1 MLEALLRQYFHA
13 LCGAAMPLEIIFGNQ
28 EDEAKALYA
37 LVLPFP
43 CIGSS
48 CMTELTLQGTKIVYY
63 RLINNPFSP
72 IAYLCKLA
80 PMENFEG
87 APFSI
92 NFNIIHRPNFCER

>member
-1 MLEALLRQYFHA
+1 
-13 LCGAAMPLEIIFGNQ
+13 MPLEIIFGSQ

-37 LVLPFP
+37 LALRFP

-48 CMTELTLQGTKIVYY
+48 GMKELTLQGTKIVYY
-63 RLINNPFSP
+63 RLINNLFSP

-80 PMENFEG
+80 PTENFEG